1 MVYGAIRE
9 LGNTQW
15 VWVGLISLGGV
26 YGGPNIANKRIHG
39 SKHKQHLIPLS
50 RRARATPTPHSTPPF
65 ARATRSS
72 RQMDSPG
79 IIIMIHSCLQNDW
92 LECDGDG

>member
-1 MVYGAIRE
+1 ME
-9 LGNTQW
+9 DLTL
-15 VWVGLISLGGV
+15 LINGYMGR
-26 YGGPNIANKRIHG
+26 NISNILVRFT
-39 SKHKQHLIPLS
+39 PLS